1 MTARL
6 AGLAGR
12 GGLRALRHRNFRL
25 YWGGQA
31 VSLIGTHMQRAA
43 QAWLVLTL
51 TSDPL
56 MLGLLVTAQFGPV
69 LALGLFGGIVADS
82 LPKRTTIMVT
92 QSVAMVLAFALGVLA
107 ATGTAEVWHVL
118 LMAFLLGVTSVVDIP
133 TRQTFVIEMVGRD
146 DVVSAVALNSALV
159 NAAKVIGPA
168 IAGLTIGA
176 FSVAVA
182 FFINGFSFV
191 AVIGGLLA
199 MRASELNPVAR
210 AALPR
215 TIGAV
220 AGNLGEGLRYIART
234 RDVLL
239 ALSIVGTVSTAAMN
253 YQVLIPPL
261 ARDVLG
267 TGAIGFGFLM
277 AASGLGSI
285 TAALAVAS
293 LGRPRTIA
301 IVVAALALGLFEIA
315 LGASRLMALSLVCM
329 AGVGLAGVVMTTNAN
344 TLIQTLAPD
353 RLRGRVIAV
362 YVTVFVGSTPIGGLL
377 FGGIAGAFGTATAL
391 LAGGAI
397 ATVVGAG
404 ALLVGW
410 RSGSFAL
417 SADRLDEARAA
428 ADPVDT
434 LA

>member
-1 MTARL
+1 MTRL
-6 AGLAGR
+6 RTLIGR
-12 GGLRALRHRNFRL
+12 GGLRALHHRNFRL

-31 VSLIGTHMQRAA
+31 ISLIGTHMQRAA

-51 TSDPL
+51 TDDPL

-69 LALGLFGGIVADS
+69 LVFGLFGGMVADS
-82 LPKRTTIMVT
+82 LPKRRTLVAT
-92 QSVAMVLAFALGVLA
+92 QSIAMSLAFALGILA
-107 ATGTAEVWHVL
+107 ATGTAQVWHVL
-118 LMAFLLGVTSVVDIP
+118 LMALLLGVTSVVDIP

-146 DVVSAVALNSALV
+146 DVVSAVALNSALL

-168 IAGLTIGA
+168 IAGVTIGT

-182 FFINGFSFV
+182 FFVNGFSFV

-199 MRASELNPVAR
+199 MRADEFTPVAM

-215 TIGAV
+215 TLREVSA
-220 AGNLGEGLRYIART
+220 NLAEGLRYSVRT

-239 ALSIVGTVSTAAMN
+239 ALSVVGLVSTVAMN
-253 YQVLIPPL
+253 LQVLIPPL

-267 TGAIGFGFLM
+267 TGASGFGFLM

-285 TAALAVAS
+285 IGALAVAS
-293 LGRPRTIA
+293 RGRPRTIA
-301 IVVAALALGLFEIA
+301 IVVAALVLGIFEVG
-315 LGASRLMALSLVCM
+315 LGISRSMELSLVCM
-329 AGVGLAGVVMTTNAN
+329 GGVGLAGVVMTTNAN
-344 TLIQTLAPD
+344 TLIQTLVPD
-353 RLRGRVIAV
+353 HLRGRVMAV

-377 FGGIAGAFGTATAL
+377 FGAIAGAFGTAASL

-397 ATVVGAG
+397 AAVVATV
-404 ALLVGW
+404 ALLVGLRRGLF
-410 RSGSFAL
+410 RSPPAVATDDGRPAT
-417 SADRLDEARAA
+417 E
-428 ADPVDT
+428 PIDT